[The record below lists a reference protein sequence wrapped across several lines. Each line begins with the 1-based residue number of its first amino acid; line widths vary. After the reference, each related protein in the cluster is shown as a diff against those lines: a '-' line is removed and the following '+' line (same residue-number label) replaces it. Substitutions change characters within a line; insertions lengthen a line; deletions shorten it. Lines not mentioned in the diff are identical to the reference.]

1 MPFMSSIM
9 IITSGQNSWWGARLL
24 ISLVELQSRNILRMV
39 AFQEIF
45 LLPLSVFMIFAG
57 TTTSFF

>member
-1 MPFMSSIM
+1 MM
-9 IITSGQNSWWGARLL
+9 

-45 LLPLSVFMIFAG
+45 LLPFSVLMIFAG
-57 TTTSFF
+57 TCNDDMIPA